1 MRNFIILTIS
11 LIALISFGVI
21 QLNYLNSTSKYL
33 IADAR
38 YIENLVNND
47 NFKEAKKHMEVL
59 NSTWDNMN
67 SIWCIFI
74 HHNETEGLKEQMVNL
89 EKSIELE
96 NKENTFISSSQ
107 IINKLENIVR
117 KQNVLIENVF

>member
-1 MRNFIILTIS
+1 MRNFITLGIC
-11 LIALISFGVI
+11 LITLIVFGII
-21 QLNYLNSTSKYL
+21 QLNYLDETSKYL
-33 IADAR
+33 ISDAK

-47 NFKEAKKHMEVL
+47 NFEEAKKHMDNL

-74 HHNETEGLKEQMVNL
+74 HHNETESLKEYMVSL
-89 EKSIELE
+89 EKYIEIK
-96 NKENTFISSSQ
+96 NKDNVFLSSSQ

-117 KQNVLIENVF
+117 KQNILLENVF